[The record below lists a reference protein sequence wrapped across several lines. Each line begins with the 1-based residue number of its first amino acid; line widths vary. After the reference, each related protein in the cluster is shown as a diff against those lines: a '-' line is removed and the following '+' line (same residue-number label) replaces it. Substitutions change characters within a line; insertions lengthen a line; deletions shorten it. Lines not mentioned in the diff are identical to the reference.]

1 MEKQPKINNEELYQ
15 KHRKSA
21 EEIKKARER
30 YDEIIRENQEAGNIE
45 LHPEILK
52 EATSL
57 YQEWGKEQLA
67 KALEKQDFQRAK
79 KIIIELEERQR
90 TVEKRETPKWRFV
103 KKKIIKKGKL
113 VGFSE
118 IKFDDKGNKIEEVE
132 KDSEGK
138 IIESWENEYNN
149 EGKMTKAVRK
159 DSEGKLIKSRK
170 YKYNDEGKIIEEV
183 KNDYLEG
190 KLVGSWE
197 YKYNDKGKMIEE
209 VRKDP
214 EGKLVGFWEYKYN
227 DKGKM
232 IEEVEKDS
240 KN

>member
-15 KHRKSA
+15 KHRKSG

-90 TVEKRETPKWRFV
+90 TVEKSETPKGRFF
-103 KKKIIKKGKL
+103 KNEIIKEGKL
-113 VGFSE
+113 VGFWE
-118 IKFDDKGNKIEEVE
+118 YKFDNEGKIIEEVRKDLEGKLVESWGGKKYDDKGKMIEEVRNDYLEGRFVGSLGKKYDDKGKKIEEVE

-138 IIESWENEYNN
+138 
-149 EGKMTKAVRK
+149 
-159 DSEGKLIKSRK
+159 LIGSRK
-170 YKYNDEGKIIEEV
+170 YKYNDKI
-183 KNDYLEG
+183 
-190 KLVGSWE
+190 
-197 YKYNDKGKMIEE
+197 KM
-209 VRKDP
+209 
-214 EGKLVGFWEYKYN
+214 
-227 DKGKM
+227 M
-232 IEEVEKDS
+232 EEVEKDS

>member
-90 TVEKRETPKWRFV
+90 TVEKRATPKWRFV
-103 KKKIIKKGKL
+103 KKEIIKEDKL
-113 VGFSE
+113 VGFWE
-118 IKFDDKGNKIEEVE
+118 YKFDN
-132 KDSEGK
+132 
-138 IIESWENEYNN
+138 
-149 EGKMTKAVRK
+149 
-159 DSEGKLIKSRK
+159 
-170 YKYNDEGKIIEEV
+170 EGKIIEEV
-183 KNDYLEG
+183 RKDLEGKLEESWGGKKYDDKGKMIEEVRNTYLEGKLVGSWEYKYNDKGKMIEEIKNDYLEG

-209 VRKDP
+209 V
-214 EGKLVGFWEYKYN
+214 
-227 DKGKM
+227 
-232 IEEVEKDS
+232 EKDS

>member
-15 KHRKSA
+15 KHRKSG

-90 TVEKRETPKWRFV
+90 TVEKSETPKGRFF
-103 KKKIIKKGKL
+103 KNEIIKEGKL
-113 VGFSE
+113 VGFLGK
-118 IKFDDKGNKIEEVE
+118 KFDDKGKMIEEVE

-138 IIESWENEYNN
+138 
-149 EGKMTKAVRK
+149 
-159 DSEGKLIKSRK
+159 LIGSRK
-170 YKYNDEGKIIEEV
+170 
-183 KNDYLEG
+183 
-190 KLVGSWE
+190 

-209 VRKDP
+209 VRKYLRG
-214 EGKLVGFWEYKYN
+214 EFIWFREKKYD

-232 IEEVEKDS
+232 MEEVEKDS

>member
-15 KHRKSA
+15 RHRESA
-21 EEIKKARER
+21 NEIKKARER

-90 TVEKRETPKWRFV
+90 MVEKMETPKGGFV
-103 KKKIIKKGKL
+103 KKEIIKEGKL
-113 VGFSE
+113 VGSSE

-138 IIESWENEYNN
+138 
-149 EGKMTKAVRK
+149 
-159 DSEGKLIKSRK
+159 LIGSRK
-170 YKYNDEGKIIEEV
+170 YKYNDKI
-183 KNDYLEG
+183 
-190 KLVGSWE
+190 
-197 YKYNDKGKMIEE
+197 KM
-209 VRKDP
+209 
-214 EGKLVGFWEYKYN
+214 
-227 DKGKM
+227 M
-232 IEEVEKDS
+232 EEVEKDS